1 MQFGMHKTDLR
12 GISLVRNFKELSTSF
27 FVVILLFASA
37 SAWQFSEDCV
47 LRGTVTYF
55 GDSKRSE
62 LSVEAFIYDH
72 KVGSCETENG
82 QYELRIPPDDPA
94 TPSVREGYVEGDPV
108 VIKVNGYKAG
118 DFRASGGIHS
128 RALFVSASDVSN
140 LTTWGKIKA
149 LFR

>member
-1 MQFGMHKTDLR
+1 MRKTNLR

-27 FVVILLFASA
+27 FIFLFLFASVA
-37 SAWQFSEDCV
+37 AWQLSEDCV
-47 LRGTVTYF
+47 LSGTVTYF
-55 GDSKRSE
+55 GDSSASG
-62 LSVEAFIYDH
+62 LSIEAFIGDQ
-72 KVGSCETENG
+72 KVASCQSEDGRYQLT
-82 QYELRIPPDDPA
+82 IHPDNPA

-118 DFRASGGIHS
+118 DFRASGGTHS

>member
-1 MQFGMHKTDLR
+1 MHKTDLR
-12 GISLVRNFKELSTSF
+12 GISLVRNFKKWSTSF
-27 FVVILLFASA
+27 FVVIFLFASA
-37 SAWQFSEDCV
+37 AAWQFSEDCV
-47 LRGTVTYF
+47 LTGTVTYF
-55 GDSKRSE
+55 GDSSASG
-62 LSVEAFIYDH
+62 LSIGAFIGDL
-72 KVGSCETENG
+72 KVASCQSEDGHYRLT
-82 QYELRIPPDDPA
+82 IHPDDPA
-94 TPSVREGYVEGDPV
+94 TPSVKEGYVEGDPV